1 MKTSLSKRC
10 RTALG
15 LCVAVWSLAAG
26 ADTGFIVKNTQSASG
41 KSYGWPAN
49 FTFTQHFI
57 AAEGGTPTEL
67 AINMGNNQNPY
78 NMHMAMD
85 VAGRRVYDH
94 HFAGLKQRSSDWA
107 TSFPISGMTW
117 TIRKGDVVTISLTP
131 NTMVGM
137 EPVLVDN
144 PAWPRAELKGYGRVA
159 LRFSVKTAQARVTI
173 TPPALGAVA
182 WAEGMSCGAACA
194 FDANLGTIVTLHAKP
209 AAGNRLVSWGPP
221 CKGSDVTCEIMIFA
235 GMAPMA
241 PVTATFARIPVIAA
255 WDRDGVPLTD
265 GMVVMVKDN
274 YTGKFLSTNTAAT
287 NGVGLSNTA
296 ITLDKLTDAEKWK
309 VSASER
315 IDWAILNKATYQ
327 GYMLRLTNLANDK
340 VIYSGD
346 SRSVGGG
353 TMAGKPWTQM
363 TGSEQGN
370 QSRYFFRVRRYDGG
384 TQSAVTVRG
393 DNSQA
398 WLDGAWSYTG
408 NPYNHFCQNST
419 PQATGAAAA
428 TMNCIYYDP
437 SRQSYPEAISTI
449 YYQK

>member
-159 LRFSVKTAQARVTI
+159 LRFYVKTAQARVTI
-173 TPPALGAVA
+173 TPPGAGRRGLGGRH
-182 WAEGMSCGAACA
+182 ELRRG
-194 FDANLGTIVTLHAKP
+194 L
-209 AAGNRLVSWGPP
+209 RLR
-221 CKGSDVTCEIMIFA
+221 CES
-235 GMAPMA
+235 GH
-241 PVTATFARIPVIAA
+241 
-255 WDRDGVPLTD
+255 DRDPPRKARCRQPPGL
-265 GMVVMVKDN
+265 
-274 YTGKFLSTNTAAT
+274 
-287 NGVGLSNTA
+287 VGSS
-296 ITLDKLTDAEKWK
+296 
-309 VSASER
+309 V
-315 IDWAILNKATYQ
+315 Q
-327 GYMLRLTNLANDK
+327 G
-340 VIYSGD
+340 
-346 SRSVGGG
+346 
-353 TMAGKPWTQM
+353 Q
-363 TGSEQGN
+363 
-370 QSRYFFRVRRYDGG
+370 
-384 TQSAVTVRG
+384 
-393 DNSQA
+393 
-398 WLDGAWSYTG
+398 
-408 NPYNHFCQNST
+408 
-419 PQATGAAAA
+419 
-428 TMNCIYYDP
+428 
-437 SRQSYPEAISTI
+437 
-449 YYQK
+449 